1 MALECRPLG
10 DVAEIALEIGV
21 ELPEVMPEAHDASCL
36 GSAECVREAG
46 CNVGCTAQMRDEIMP
61 RPTGLGW

>member
-1 MALECRPLG
+1 M
-10 DVAEIALEIGV
+10 